1 MLKRC
6 WLSIR
11 CKRNT
16 LSGEEETEAT
26 TIRSTSQLFRET
38 LTSSKTTLAKTIKM
52 IENNTSSK
60 IHTYG
65 VLEFQLTHYLITYE
79 PKGLWEEVVGDERM
93 DHRLVKAKL
102 FKF

>member
-6 WLSIR
+6 KLSIR

-16 LSGEEETEAT
+16 PLGEEETEAT
-26 TIRSTSQLFRET
+26 IIRLTSQLFRET
-38 LTSSKTTLAKTIKM
+38 FTSSKITFDDEK
-52 IENNTSSK
+52 NNTSSK